1 MKVSVVIPTYNRAYI
16 IRDALESALAQT
28 HNDFEIIIVDDG
40 SADNTREIVESYASD
55 KIRYFRHEHNRGC
68 SAACNT
74 GIALA
79 KGDLVGFLDSDDCWM
94 PDYLERQ
101 VGFFLRHPEA
111 SAVFTDVKIVGDRET
126 IPSLIALM
134 KRFPKILERKPK
146 SDEYV
151 LDGQEIYLC
160 LLEEVPIKPTALVTR
175 REVYKHA
182 GTFDESWPSGT
193 DWGLFLRLFRSGTF
207 GYINRPLAIQR
218 RTPDAT
224 HMIFREKDKLYLLG
238 VFLKER
244 EMLKNDPE
252 ALAAVNRGILG
263 HSNDLGWDYLHAGQ
277 RKKSLAAY
285 LQGFKETGKY
295 VMLLRAAC
303 VYMPLGV
310 RQFVGTSLKKS

>member
-28 HNDFEIIIVDDG
+28 HKDYEIIIVDDG
-40 SADNTREIVESYASD
+40 STDNTRELVESYGNA
-55 KIRYFRHEHNRGC
+55 KIRYVRHEQNRGC

-74 GIALA
+74 GIAEA
-79 KGDLVGFLDSDDCWM
+79 RGELVGFLDSDDCWK

-101 VGFFLRHPEA
+101 VGFFLRHPQV
-111 SAVFTDVKIVGDRET
+111 SAVFTDVEIVGDRGT

-134 KRFPKILERKPK
+134 KRFQKVLERKPK
-146 SDEYV
+146 AEEYI
-151 LDGQEIYLC
+151 LDGQDIYLC

-175 REVYKHA
+175 REIYAKA

-193 DWGLFLRLFRSGTF
+193 DWALFLRIFRTGSF
-207 GYINRPLAIQR
+207 GYIHRALAIQR
-218 RTPDAT
+218 RTADAT
-224 HMIFREKDKLYLLG
+224 HMIFREKDKLYLLD

-244 EMLKNDPE
+244 EKLKDDPE
-252 ALAAVNRGILG
+252 AMAAVNRGILG
-263 HSNDLGWDYLHAGQ
+263 HCNDLGWDYLHAGQ

-285 LQGFKETGKY
+285 MQGFRETRKS

-310 RQFVGTSLKKS
+310 RQFVGASLKKG